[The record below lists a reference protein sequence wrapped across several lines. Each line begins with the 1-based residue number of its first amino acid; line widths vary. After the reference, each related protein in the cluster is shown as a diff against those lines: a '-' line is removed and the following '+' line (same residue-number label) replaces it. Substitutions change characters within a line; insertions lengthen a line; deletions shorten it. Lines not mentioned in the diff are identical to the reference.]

1 MLCILDVSCDETTAI
16 KKSTTSAL
24 KRNSDL
30 LQQQAKKEMNIMKGR
45 LHRDRRKVSSWI
57 FLLIVCLQ
65 TASGC
70 NPGRGGIRRRGARK
84 MTPLLYRQHVPNYSE
99 RSLAASG
106 MPGGVVDRASDK
118 FRKLVPNYNPDIIF
132 KDEEGTGAD
141 RLMTQV
147 SCRCC

>member
-1 MLCILDVSCDETTAI
+1 
-16 KKSTTSAL
+16 
-24 KRNSDL
+24 
-30 LQQQAKKEMNIMKGR
+30 
-45 LHRDRRKVSSWI
+45 
-57 FLLIVCLQ
+57 
-65 TASGC
+65 
-70 NPGRGGIRRRGARK
+70 

-147 SCRCC
+147 SCRRCWQTDQKQISA

>member
-1 MLCILDVSCDETTAI
+1 
-16 KKSTTSAL
+16 
-24 KRNSDL
+24 
-30 LQQQAKKEMNIMKGR
+30 
-45 LHRDRRKVSSWI
+45 
-57 FLLIVCLQ
+57 
-65 TASGC
+65 
-70 NPGRGGIRRRGARK
+70 

-147 SCRCC
+147 STAAADKPTRNRLAPN